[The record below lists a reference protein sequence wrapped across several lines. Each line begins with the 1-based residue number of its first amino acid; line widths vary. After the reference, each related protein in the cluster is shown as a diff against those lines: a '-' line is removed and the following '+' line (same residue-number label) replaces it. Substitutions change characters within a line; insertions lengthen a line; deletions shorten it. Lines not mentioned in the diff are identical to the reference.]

1 MDDATKQGYG
11 MMMLEQGLPK
21 SHFYASAIA
30 RLKRDVA
37 RDVGPPVKPHLPFGV
52 LGSGR
57 DLLTEIVVLDPIDQ
71 DVVISSTEFISVLY
85 VSSGL
90 PGRRSSQIIRKSEQN
105 ARYVVLKSGEID
117 ERIQRIN
124 IITSAGAFRPDSKAT
139 LLVFHAVVSGIVAK
153 FVVVLD
159 R

>member
-1 MDDATKQGYG
+1 MYVCPIWKLGKDRA
-11 MMMLEQGLPK
+11 
-21 SHFYASAIA
+21 
-30 RLKRDVA
+30 VA
-37 RDVGPPVKPHLPFGV
+37 L
-52 LGSGR
+52 LGGGR
-57 DLLTEIVVLDPIDQ
+57 DLLTEIVVLNTIDQ
-71 DVVISSTEFISVLY
+71 DVVISSTEFIPVLY
-85 VSSGL
+85 VSSRL

-139 LLVFHAVVSGIVAK
+139 LLVFHAVVSGKVAK

-159 R
+159 